1 MSTKLVKI
9 SLDQTGDLN
18 ERSYNAEWLIEL
30 TTPTGPVGVWV
41 HAMNN
46 GPDKIPRFKGDRFT
60 YTVHG
65 VWQGDAA
72 CCWKGATYEPVDDS
86 FTLWTAKGSWK
97 TMKRGETAEDNNID
111 PLSRRTKYHWEFEN
125 VTEPAEDGYCMGYL
139 PSIGRGVAPQG
150 PVFTEEGPV
159 EALVGEQTKGPIV
172 NSTGVEFDT
181 PLMIEKRRAILVM
194 QKNFPDELYP
204 LNLVNAYDNTLNSS
218 AYRGFPM
225 DHAKFVGVEATHL
238 QEENQRKFITV
249 TVRILLS
256 REPLYRRPVNRGFS
270 YLMAKKHGE
279 ETLVCR
285 IPALDAETLQPYS
298 EPVLLSAAGGLV
310 GGPADVFIPG
320 QPAAPD
326 LNDPENPPSLEDFG
340 CAIGSVPGQ
349 SAGQVGNVIPYRLE
363 DRVDYTELLW

>member
-1 MSTKLVKI
+1 MSTKLVKV

-30 TTPTGPVGVWV
+30 TTPTGPVGVWDHSRV
-41 HAMNN
+41 H
-46 GPDKIPRFKGDRFT
+46 GPDKVPFWKGVE
-60 YTVHG
+60 YKQHVHG
-65 VWQGDAA
+65 VLQSDFSAYWR
-72 CCWKGATYEPVDDS
+72 GATYEPVDDS
-86 FTLWTAKGSWK
+86 FTIWTAKGSWK
-97 TMKRGETAEDNNID
+97 TMKRGETPEDNTSD
-111 PLSRRTKYHWEFEN
+111 PLRRRTKYHWEFEN

-139 PSIGRGVAPQG
+139 PSIGRGVAPLDQTG
-150 PVFTEEGPV
+150 DL
-159 EALVGEQTKGPIV
+159 ALVGEQTKGPIV

-218 AYRGFPM
+218 VYRGFPM
-225 DHAKFVGVEATHL
+225 DHAKFVGVEATQL
-238 QEENQRKFITV
+238 QEENKVKFITV

-320 QPAAPD
+320 QPAGPD
-326 LNDPENPPSLEDFG
+326 LNDPENPPSVEDFG

-363 DRVDYTELLW
+363 ERADYTELLW